1 MHEARQGAI
10 RVDKDSM
17 EEDFV
22 SRAAAREQARADGK
36 TRSILLVAVAAFLLG
51 VGLTGYFAWRD
62 DLSRWFSGSSEP
74 EAASSRSVGE
84 ELVLAGEALRTPR
97 ANVATQAAQAVQAV
111 QKVAQQQGGLEARV
125 VAMEQRIDQLNLQAQ
140 AVSGNAARAEA
151 LLVAFASRRAIE
163 RGEPLGYLADQLR
176 LRFGDARPNSVR
188 IVIDGA
194 SQPIT
199 LDQLVARLDGLSTR
213 LTVEPQDGI
222 GWDRLR
228 REVSEL
234 FVVRRETAPSPQ
246 PERRLARARQFLESG
261 RVDAAIAEVRNM
273 PGAPAA
279 RQWIADAER
288 YAVIRRA
295 LDLLETTAILD
306 SRDLRD
312 GQGNR
317 VRQMSPA
324 DRAGE

>member
-1 MHEARQGAI
+1 
-10 RVDKDSM
+10 M
-17 EEDFV
+17 EEEFV
-22 SRAAAREQARADGK
+22 SRAAARERAGAVGS
-36 TRSILLVAVAAFLLG
+36 TRSILVIAAAAFLLG
-51 VGLTGYFAWRD
+51 VGLTTYIVWRGD
-62 DLSRWFSGSSEP
+62 VAGWLPGAAPTEAPPQSLGDEALLTG
-74 EAASSRSVGE
+74 EAA
-84 ELVLAGEALRTPR
+84 RTPR
-97 ANVATQAAQAVQAV
+97 ANVATQAVQAVQAV

-151 LLVAFASRRAIE
+151 LLVAFASRRAID

-194 SQPIT
+194 NQPIT
-199 LDQLVARLDGLSTR
+199 LDQLVARLDGLSPR
-213 LTVEPQDGI
+213 LTVEPDEGI
-222 GWDRLR
+222 GWHRVR
-228 REVSEL
+228 RELGEL

-261 RVDAAIAEVRNM
+261 RVDAAVAEVRNM
-273 PGAPAA
+273 PGAPTA
-279 RQWIADAER
+279 RQWIVDAER

-312 GQGNR
+312 GQGNP
-317 VRQMSPA
+317 VRQLSPA
-324 DRAGE
+324 GRAGE

>member
-1 MHEARQGAI
+1 
-10 RVDKDSM
+10 M
-17 EEDFV
+17 EEDDV
-22 SRAAAREQARADGK
+22 SRAAAREPAARDRK
-36 TRSILLVAVAAFLLG
+36 TRSILLVALAAFLLG

-62 DLSRWFSGSSEP
+62 DVSRWFSGPAEP
-74 EAASSRSVGE
+74 QGASQTLGE

-163 RGEPLGYLADQLR
+163 RGEPLGYLSDQLR

-188 IVIDGA
+188 IVVDGA

-199 LDQLVARLDGLSTR
+199 LDQLVARLDGLSPR
-213 LTVEPQDGI
+213 LTVEPDGGI
-222 GWDRLR
+222 GWDRLQ
-228 REVSEL
+228 RELSEL

-288 YAVIRRA
+288 YAMIRRA

-312 GQGNR
+312 GQGNP

-324 DRAGE
+324 GKAGE